1 MIQRTKQITDTP
13 NYKSLIPMVEL
24 HSSLWLEDMRN
35 YKVQDFIGHGVVA
48 QNPDILMGDEE
59 VKRKLK
65 MSMWNVVPMLK
76 NFVERG
82 LGLQNYIYLYD
93 TENGLDIFHYEPL
106 RKSPYDKKDKRDNT
120 GIFHTTFTQSPTE

>member
-1 MIQRTKQITDTP
+1 MIQKTKSITDVP
-13 NYKSLIPMVEL
+13 NYRTLVPMVEL

-35 YKVQDFIGHGVVA
+35 YTVNDFIGHGIVA
-48 QNPDILMGDEE
+48 QNPDILKGDAEII
-59 VKRKLK
+59 RKLK

-93 TENGLDIFHYEPL
+93 TENGLDIFHHEPL
-106 RKSPYDKKDKRDNT
+106 RNSPYDKENKRNTT
-120 GIFHTTFTQSPTE
+120 GIFHTTFTQFPTE